1 VGDGGSSE
9 RDTQLTLS
17 HRTQGGAI
25 LEGVGLSRRHFLTLA
40 SATAALGAL
49 GVGTTG
55 IASADAGSGT
65 GTFSGSVAP
74 NSGGNFAK
82 YLITNPSG
90 AKVTI
95 NFVYSPW
102 VAGEAHRVGISVWQG
117 GKKIA
122 SGSGQATGLHNHV
135 NSNMVNLTVTPKAGE
150 KLLVKVFNYSPDT
163 VNYTLTI
170 SGDTVVASTFKRPEE
185 PAPVPLNGSA
195 TGTLDGVGGITT
207 MDYSIAAPTGDKI
220 TVSMDYSPFDA
231 AEAHRVGFAVWQ
243 NGKRILRE
251 TGHATGYKDHTNSSN
266 PTGSVTPKANE
277 PLLIKVFNLNT
288 LSPVSYTL
296 TVK

>member
-9 RDTQLTLS
+9 RDIQLTLS
-17 HRTQGGAI
+17 HQAQGGAI

-55 IASADAGSGT
+55 IASADAASGT
-65 GTFSGSVAP
+65 GTFTGSLAP

-82 YLITNPSG
+82 YIIANPSG
-90 AKVTI
+90 GKVTI
-95 NFVYSPW
+95 NLVYSPW
-102 VAGEAHRVGISVWQG
+102 IAGEAHRVGISVWQG
-117 GKKIA
+117 GKKIYH
-122 SGSGQATGLHNHV
+122 GSGQATGLHDHLDS
-135 NSNMVNLTVTPKAGE
+135 NSVTTTVTPKAGQ
-150 KLLVKVFNYSPDT
+150 KLLIQVFNYSPNT
-163 VNYTLTI
+163 VNYTLDI
-170 SGDTVVASTFKRPEE
+170 AGGTVAASTFKRPEE

-207 MDYSIAAPTGDKI
+207 MNYSIAAPTGDKI
-220 TVSMDYSPFDA
+220 TVSMAYSPFDA

>member
-1 VGDGGSSE
+1 
-9 RDTQLTLS
+9 LTLS
-17 HRTQGGAI
+17 QRLQGGAI

-49 GVGTTG
+49 GIGTTG

-65 GTFSGSVAP
+65 GTFTGSIAP
-74 NSGGNFAK
+74 NSGGNFTQYIIA
-82 YLITNPSG
+82 NPSG
-90 AKVTI
+90 GKVTI

-117 GKKIA
+117 GKKIY

-135 NSNMVNLTVTPKAGE
+135 NSNTVTTTVTPKAGE
-150 KLLVKVFNYSPDT
+150 ELLIKVFNYSPAT
-163 VNYTLTI
+163 VNYTLDI
-170 SGDTVVASTFKRPEE
+170 SGGTVAASTFKRPEE
-185 PAPVPLNGSA
+185 PAPVALNGSA
-195 TGTLDGVGGITT
+195 TGTLDGVGGVTT
-207 MDYSIAAPTGDKI
+207 ANYSIAAPTGEKI
-220 TVSMDYSPFDA
+220 TVSMDYSPFKA
-231 AEAHRVGFAVWQ
+231 GEAHRVGFSVWQ

-266 PTGSVTPKANE
+266 PTGSATPKANE

-288 LSPVSYTL
+288 LSPISYTL